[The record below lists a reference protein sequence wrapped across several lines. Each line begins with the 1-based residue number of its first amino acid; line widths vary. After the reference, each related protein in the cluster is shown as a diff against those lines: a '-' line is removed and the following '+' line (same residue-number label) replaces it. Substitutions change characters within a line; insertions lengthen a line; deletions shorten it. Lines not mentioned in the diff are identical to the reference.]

1 VLKFQ
6 QKSLRKYVELLDAQ
20 STLLNIDFNIQEYD
34 LILSNLLS
42 AEFMSENGESNFTDK
57 ILSKIE
63 NPFLI
68 DI

>member
-42 AEFMSENGESNFTDK
+42 AEFMSENGDPNFTDK